1 MRSSKNML
9 SFYVAL
15 GSLLFGSSLRA
26 DMLTF
31 GDPNAWKNTWALKP
45 GITVFDES
53 GNLGLVKFRKDIN
66 AALDAHQF
74 THPSKERGDVAGG
87 IWSALSN
94 ERDAPLLIDGDT
106 TTYWKPNGDD
116 AVDQWIVQIDLGRG
130 SWSKKYACTFP
141 TKKALAP
148 FDSLAYLRLPELM
161 SQPRKMYFVLIQ
173 FSERLSPTM
182 RL

>member
-1 MRSSKNML
+1 ML

-87 IWSALSN
+87 IWSIPLPIGSPTVTTLLTSGLSKSTSGV
-94 ERDAPLLIDGDT
+94 R
-106 TTYWKPNGDD
+106 
-116 AVDQWIVQIDLGRG
+116 

-141 TKKALAP
+141 TKKARAP

-161 SQPRKMYFVLIQ
+161 SQLRKMYFVLIQ